1 MVVVAVVVVAVVV
14 VVTAVAM
21 PVGEPM
27 LVVEA
32 PSISETSCVVEV
44 SELAMGLLGRL
55 PLPFPLPVMGASLDK
70 VVERK
75 GESAVCTFCVVVALV
90 VDTVKDLTSVFPET
104 MGTNAEVPEVGIGI
118 GIGIGT
124 VTETVPEGTL
134 VAVVP
139 VPVSTLD

>member
-1 MVVVAVVVVAVVV
+1 M
-14 VVTAVAM
+14 
-21 PVGEPM
+21 
-27 LVVEA
+27 
-32 PSISETSCVVEV
+32 
-44 SELAMGLLGRL
+44 
-55 PLPFPLPVMGASLDK
+55 
-70 VVERK
+70 
-75 GESAVCTFCVVVALV
+75 ALV